1 MEPELWGEAE
11 TLQVVVMVNDSEPL
25 CPRGTEEV
33 FQALEDNQVAL
44 PGFPCDWRQLQG
56 VGGDTVGRPLPQS
69 FPTDICC
76 KFYILLSLP
85 WFRYPRSQ

>member
-1 MEPELWGEAE
+1 MYAFLSYVLWNS
-11 TLQVVVMVNDSEPL
+11 LLSLPWPMP
-25 CPRGTEEV
+25 
-33 FQALEDNQVAL
+33 L
-44 PGFPCDWRQLQG
+44 PGFSLSDWWQLREG
-56 VGGDTVGRPLPQS
+56 EETVGCPLPQS